1 MSLEKLFSQKSDL
14 LLHLNDQCLLYGA
27 GNIGLEM
34 IDVLKKVGV
43 NPIAFLD
50 SQKSG
55 FAGDLPIYQLDSISD
70 NFKKYPVIISVFS
83 HPSHCSLQKIT
94 ERLQSYGFQRIISF
108 ESFFCA
114 YHNYFD
120 KTHYW
125 LGCPDY
131 FRLHKNEIIS
141 VGNILADNI
150 SRELY
155 EKQILFRL
163 TGDAAFLPASSP
175 VEQQYFD
182 PSVYTKQMFHEFW
195 DLGAYTGDTLAN
207 ASNCGKR
214 FQRVIAFEPDMKNYI
229 RLCQYLE
236 GHKKDYDSM
245 MALPLAVGKDHQ
257 TLRFMESAFSNAA
270 VSCEGNSSIP
280 SVALDS
286 AFFGASPDFIKLDI
300 EGSEYSALKGMQNI
314 LRKNRPLLAVCIYH
328 CPDDFWKIP
337 LFLNDLLEGYSFH
350 IRCYGEHLF
359 DTVLYAVPESIFP
372 AAK

>member
-1 MSLEKLFSQKSDL
+1 MLSLEKAFSQKTEPILQLSDK
-14 LLHLNDQCLLYGA
+14 CLLYGA

-34 IDVLKKVGV
+34 IDVLKKVGI

-55 FAGDLPIYQLDSISD
+55 FAGELPIYKLDSVPD
-70 NFKKYPVIISVFS
+70 DFKKYPVIISVFS
-83 HPSHCSLQKIT
+83 CPAHCSLKQNT
-94 ERLQSYGFQRIISF
+94 EQLKSYGFQRVISF
-108 ESFFCA
+108 ESFFCN
-114 YHNYFD
+114 YSKYFD

-125 LGCPDY
+125 LSCPDY
-131 FRLHKNEIIS
+131 LRLHKNEIIS
-141 VGNILADNI
+141 AGNILADNI

-155 EKQILFRL
+155 QKQLLFRL

-182 PSVYTKQMFHEFW
+182 PTVYTQQIFHEFW

-229 RLCQYLE
+229 RCCQYLE
-236 GHKKDYDSM
+236 AHKKDYAWAI
-245 MALPLAVGKDHQ
+245 ALPLAVGEDNQ
-257 TLRFMESAFSNAA
+257 TLRFMESAFPNAA

-280 SVALDS
+280 SIALDS

-300 EGSEYSALKGMQNI
+300 EGSEYPALKGMQKI
-314 LRKNRPLLAVCIYH
+314 LLKNRPLLAVCIYH

-337 LFLNDLLEGYSFH
+337 LFLNDLLDNYSYH

-359 DTVLYAVPESIFP
+359 DTVLYAIPQPVQQ
-372 AAK
+372 